1 MGIQV
6 ANLANVIQISDGAG
20 TTNFSS
26 IQKSLIISVGTY
38 FQKNCVNGLG
48 NSPYAY
54 GKRTPGRTT
63 KTIIRITC
71 EGEINY
77 DIEVDEVLNQPTWQG
92 CTQAALINA
101 YNDIVSW
108 L

>member
-1 MGIQV
+1 MI
-6 ANLANVIQISDGAG
+6 NVTNTGLTIKISDPLGVAPDAY
-20 TTNFSS
+20 
-26 IQKSLIISVGTY
+26 IAKSDILQIGSY

-63 KTIIRITC
+63 KTIVRLCLHDSTTFNFDC
-71 EGEINY
+71 
-77 DIEVDEVLNQPTWQG
+77 DEVANQPTWQG
-92 CTQAALINA
+92 CTLAALNQA
-101 YNDIVSW
+101 VTDIESW

>member
-1 MGIQV
+1 MI
-6 ANLANVIQISDGAG
+6 NVTNTGATIKISDPNAIAPDSYIVKA
-20 TTNFSS
+20 NIQS
-26 IQKSLIISVGTY
+26 IGSY

-63 KTIIRITC
+63 KTIVRISLIDATTFNFDC
-71 EGEINY
+71 
-77 DIEVDEVLNQPTWQG
+77 DEVNNQVTWQG
-92 CTQAALINA
+92 CTLAALQVAIT
-101 YNDIVSW
+101 DIESW